1 MVLNI
6 CRAPVFCCCGNS
18 DLFIRIEMV
27 KTFKRNVMKMF
38 REILVYHHSSLEYRA
53 KILTL
58 MISANGEMCECEKQK
73 LKEIAYSIYGEDQ
86 DRAELLIDAVNE
98 YHTKIITNNGLD
110 FEHLVQL
117 VQKETK
123 EVKRFCQK
131 IDIGLLMQLHE
142 CMDNEDDILFQKRI
156 LEFLQ
161 NLKDECKV

>member
-6 CRAPVFCCCGNS
+6 CS
-18 DLFIRIEMV
+18 DKVMLCLFTRIRMF
-27 KTFKRNVMKMF
+27 KSFKRNVMKIF
-38 REILVYHHSSLEYRA
+38 RELLVYHHSSLEYRA

-58 MISANGEMCECEKQK
+58 MISANGEICECEKQK
-73 LKEIAYSIYGEDQ
+73 LKEIAYSIYGDDQ

-98 YHTKIITNNGLD
+98 YHTKIITSNGLD
-110 FEHLVQL
+110 FEHLIQQ

-123 EVKRFCQK
+123 EVKRFCEK
-131 IDIGLLMQLHE
+131 IDMEMLMQLHE
-142 CMDNEDDILFQKRI
+142 CMDNEEDILFQKRI

>member
-1 MVLNI
+1 MSKVL
-6 CRAPVFCCCGNS
+6 RK
-18 DLFIRIEMV
+18 RMV

-38 REILVYHHSSLEYRA
+38 REFLVYHHSSLEYRA

-58 MISANGEMCECEKQK
+58 MISANGEICECEKQK
-73 LKEIAYSIYGEDQ
+73 LKEIAYSIYSDDQ

-123 EVKRFCQK
+123 EVRRFCEK
-131 IDIGLLMQLHE
+131 IDMELLMKLHE
-142 CMDNEDDILFQKRI
+142 CMDNEEDILFQKRI

-161 NLKDECKV
+161 NLKDECRV